1 MYNASVEQDM
11 TTMVQELAAHP
22 ELVYRH
28 TVEEYHEMI
37 ANGSVVEGEPFELL
51 DGQVVRK
58 IRSAHWEDITTV
70 GVEHALIVGRLARM
84 TTLFEPHG
92 CHIRSQQPITMPP
105 RDEPEP
111 DAAVVRGALEDYT
124 TRHPYPADVLCII
137 EVADSSLPRDRGYKL
152 QRYAEAGVPMYVIV
166 NLIDRV
172 IEAYESP
179 AFDGGTGTYAVVR
192 KHVRGESLQLPTIT
206 GEAIVVPV
214 ERMFL

>member
-1 MYNASVEQDM
+1 
-11 TTMVQELAAHP
+11 MVQELAAHP

-58 IRSAHWEDITTV
+58 IRSARGENITTV
-70 GVEHALIVGRLARM
+70 GVEHALIVSRLARM
-84 TTLFEPHG
+84 TTIFEPHG
-92 CHIRSQQPITMPP
+92 CHIRSQLPIAMPP

-111 DAAVVRGALEDYT
+111 DAAVVRGTLDDYAT
-124 TRHPYPADVLCII
+124 HHPYPADVLCII
-137 EVADSSLPRDRGYKL
+137 EVADASLPRDRGYKL
-152 QRYAEAGVPMYVIV
+152 QRYADAGIPMYVIV

-179 AFDGGTGTYAVVR
+179 VCPNSAGGTGSYAVMR
-192 KHVRGESLQLPTIT
+192 IYACGESLRLPTVA
-206 GEAIVVPV
+206 GEPVVVPV
-214 ERMFL
+214 GRMFL

>member
-1 MYNASVEQDM
+1 M
-11 TTMVQELAAHP
+11 TSMVQELAAHP

-58 IRSAHWEDITTV
+58 IRSTQGEDIMTV

-92 CHIRSQQPITMPP
+92 CHIRSQQPITLPP

-111 DAAVVRGALEDYT
+111 DGAVVRGTLEDYT
-124 TRHPYPADVLCII
+124 TRHPYSADVLCVI
-137 EVADSSLPRDRGYKL
+137 EVADSSLARDRGYKL
-152 QRYAEAGVPMYVIV
+152 QRYADAGIPMYVIV
-166 NLIDRV
+166 NLIDRA

-179 AFDGGTGTYAVVR
+179 ASNGGTGSYAVMR
-192 KHVRGESLQLPTIT
+192 KLARGESLRLPTVV
-206 GEAIVVPV
+206 GEPVVVPV